1 MTRRARRGIIQ
12 SGNRRRTGRRTEER
26 SAHRV
31 TAKVKVVNPQGLHM
45 RPAHVFVGGVKN
57 FSSDVKIVFKG
68 ASVNAKS
75 IMHLMA
81 ACIKQGS
88 EIEIQCCGEQE
99 ADALKAAVELVESG
113 LGE

>member
-1 MTRRARRGIIQ
+1 M
-12 SGNRRRTGRRTEER
+12 
-26 SAHRV
+26 V
-31 TAKVKVVNPQGLHM
+31 TATTKIVNPQGMHM
-45 RPAHVFVGGVKN
+45 RPAQLFVNTMAKYK
-57 FSSDVKIVFKG
+57 SDVTIVFNGK
-68 ASVNAKS
+68 SINAKS

-99 ADALKAAVELVESG
+99 AEALKAAVELVESG

>member
-1 MTRRARRGIIQ
+1 M
-12 SGNRRRTGRRTEER
+12 
-26 SAHRV
+26 V
-31 TAKVKVVNPQGLHM
+31 TAKTKLVNPQGMHM
-45 RPAHVFVGGVKN
+45 RPAQLFVNTMAKYK
-57 FSSDVKIVFKG
+57 SDVTIIFNGKSI
-68 ASVNAKS
+68 NAKS

-99 ADALKAAVELVESG
+99 AEALKAAVELVESG

>member
-1 MTRRARRGIIQ
+1 M
-12 SGNRRRTGRRTEER
+12 
-26 SAHRV
+26 V
-31 TAKVKVVNPQGLHM
+31 TAKTKLVNPQGMHM
-45 RPAHVFVGGVKN
+45 RPAQLFVNTMAKYK
-57 FSSDVKIVFKG
+57 SDVTIIFGDKTI
-68 ASVNAKS
+68 NAKS

>member
-1 MTRRARRGIIQ
+1 M
-12 SGNRRRTGRRTEER
+12 
-26 SAHRV
+26 V
-31 TAKVKVVNPQGLHM
+31 TATTKIVNPQGMHM
-45 RPAHVFVGGVKN
+45 RPAQLFVNTMAKYK
-57 FSSDVKIVFKG
+57 SDVTIVFNGK
-68 ASVNAKS
+68 SINAKS

>member
-1 MTRRARRGIIQ
+1 M
-12 SGNRRRTGRRTEER
+12 
-26 SAHRV
+26 V
-31 TAKVKVVNPQGLHM
+31 TATTKIVNPQGMHM
-45 RPAHVFVGGVKN
+45 RPAQLFVNTMAKYK
-57 FSSDVKIVFKG
+57 SDVTIIFGDKTI
-68 ASVNAKS
+68 NAKS

-99 ADALKAAVELVESG
+99 AEALKAAVELVESG